1 MNEARAPDFFSAN
14 AARYDRSRPAL
25 ISDSTRDAIV
35 RAARLPGG
43 GRLLDVAAGTG
54 RVAVPLAV
62 AGYRVMAVDRSKGM
76 LDVLRTKDAT
86 GRLDAAVA
94 SGVSLPFR
102 DRTFDAVVIARL
114 LYLTP
119 DWRPI
124 LVEALRLL
132 TAGGRLLHEWANG
145 TPSEASTQIKE
156 HLRTLLEEAGVA
168 EPFHPGVRRESDVD
182 EFLSEA
188 GCTLVDAVDVPLDAG
203 MSVGDFLDRIE
214 AGEFSYT
221 WNAPAPVRDRCVAAL
236 RSWASE
242 QFDLN
247 APAFATST
255 SWKVFEAI

>member
-25 ISDSTRDAIV
+25 ISDSTRDAMV
-35 RAARLPGG
+35 RAARLPAG

-54 RVAVPLAV
+54 RVGGSARRGWLPCHCGGPVEGHARRPA
-62 AGYRVMAVDRSKGM
+62 RQE
-76 LDVLRTKDAT
+76 AT
-86 GRLDAAVA
+86 RRIDAAVA

-119 DWRPI
+119 DWQRI

-145 TPSEASTQIKE
+145 TPSEPSCQIKE

-182 EFLSEA
+182 AFLSER
-188 GCTLVDAVDVPLDAG
+188 GCALVDAIDVPIDGEML
-203 MSVGDFLDRIE
+203 VGDFLSRIE

-221 WNAPAPVRDRCVAAL
+221 WNAPAPVRDRCVASL

-242 QFDLN
+242 QFDMN
-247 APAFATST
+247 APALATST